1 MWCKGAVNSPV
12 GGRSPSLG
20 GSKCRFL
27 LALLSSLI
35 DKHRVSA
42 TPVYTLATRTDGA
55 WRHWNLACY
64 LLTVSSVHILYAI
77 TAAAACCRQ
86 NREHFSI
93 LTYCMIECLR
103 PRPYNGKATLHCEHR
118 ITHGKKQDGKK
129 KRKSGV
135 MSCGR
140 VLMFG
145 SLVLAAVFSFNS
157 SFFVFPRPPLAT
169 QTVRDRF

>member
-1 MWCKGAVNSPV
+1 MGLTILLLGGDRRPVGHGCVGNDGDCSSRSSVWCKGAMNSPV
-12 GGRSPSLG
+12 GGRSPRLV

-27 LALLSSLI
+27 VALLSSLI
-35 DKHRVSA
+35 DKYRVSA

-64 LLTVSSVHILYAI
+64 LLTVSPVHILYAI

-103 PRPYNGKATLHCEHR
+103 PRPYNGLK
-118 ITHGKKQDGKK
+118 
-129 KRKSGV
+129 
-135 MSCGR
+135 
-140 VLMFG
+140 
-145 SLVLAAVFSFNS
+145 
-157 SFFVFPRPPLAT
+157 
-169 QTVRDRF
+169 